1 MIRYLVLYKYFL
13 RFSFSKAMEF
23 RIDFFFRFLMDI
35 IYYVVNILF
44 FQVIYL
50 HTPLLA
56 GWTQDQ
62 MILFIAGYLLCDG
75 INMTVFSNNVWWFPQ
90 LINRGDLDYY
100 LIRPVSPLFFLSL
113 REFAANSLMNLMVA
127 AGFFIYALT
136 QYQSP
141 FTLWDLSFYCF
152 LLLCGVFLQYCI
164 QMLFV
169 LPSFWIQNKRGLL
182 DFFYAIALAGERPDR
197 IYKGFTRILFTYI
210 IPLSLVASYPARFF
224 IEPFNPYLL
233 LHFFSICLIFW
244 ILMISIWKKGISSYS
259 SASS

>member
-1 MIRYLVLYKYFL
+1 
-13 RFSFSKAMEF
+13 MEF
-23 RIDFFFRFLMDI
+23 RIDFFFRVLMDI

-62 MILFIAGYLLCDG
+62 MILFIAGYLLCDAL
-75 INMTVFSNNVWWFPQ
+75 NMTIFSNNIWWLPQ

-113 REFAANSLMNLMVA
+113 REFAANSLVNLAVA
-127 AGFFIYALT
+127 TGFFIYALM
-136 QYQSP
+136 QYQNP
-141 FTLWDLSFYCF
+141 FTILDLIFY
-152 LLLCGVFLQYCI
+152 LIMLMMGVLLQYCI
-164 QMLFV
+164 QLLFV

-182 DFFYAIALAGERPDR
+182 DFFYAIAFAGERPDR
-197 IYKGFTRILFTYI
+197 IYKGPIRLLFTFI
-210 IPLSLVASYPARFF
+210 VPLSLVASYPARLF
-224 IEPFNPYLL
+224 IDKFDP
-233 LHFFSICLIFW
+233 W
-244 ILMISIWKKGISSYS
+244 ILAHFLGVFVLFAVITLSIWKKGISSYS

>member
-1 MIRYLVLYKYFL
+1 
-13 RFSFSKAMEF
+13 MEF
-23 RIDFFFRFLMDI
+23 RIDFFFRVLMDI
-35 IYYVVNILF
+35 IYYIVNILF

-50 HTPLLA
+50 HTPILA

-75 INMTVFSNNVWWFPQ
+75 LNMTIFSNNIWWLPQ

-113 REFAANSLMNLMVA
+113 REFAANSLMNLFVA
-127 AGFFIYALT
+127 AGFFIYALM
-136 QYQSP
+136 QYQEP
-141 FTLWDLSFYCF
+141 FTTLQLCFY
-152 LLLCGVFLQYCI
+152 LLMLFCGVLLQYCI
-164 QMLFV
+164 QLLFV

-197 IYKGFTRILFTYI
+197 IYKGITRLLFAYI

-224 IEPFNPYLL
+224 IEPFNPLML
-233 LHFFSICLIFW
+233 LHFFAICGLFW
-244 ILMISIWKKGISSYS
+244 IIVLTVWKKGISSYS